1 MQVAKCKADTHPPT
15 HQKKP
20 TPVSRNQAKKRIF
33 AFCCTSEAKPFMP
46 EAHHTSKTMPFIEN
60 HAKLLRILGI
70 PFTPFYAAASQL
82 RNLCYD
88 NAYIK
93 PTSFP
98 DPVISVGNLC
108 VGGSGKTPMV
118 EYLIRL
124 LGDTYKLAVL
134 SRGYGRKSKGNLLV
148 EKEMNAQQTGDEPL
162 QYFLKFHEKLPKR
175 FWVYLAAK
183 RAKGIQEMKSLKPEC
198 QIFLLD
204 DAYQH
209 RQVHHSLSILLT
221 EYAKPFFKDHFLPW
235 GNLRESRKQCRRAD
249 IIIATKCPPDLSYT
263 ERESFKS
270 AIPNLFKTQKVF
282 FSVIRYE
289 KLQFFDWKKQC
300 LSETNPLPSPLS
312 SKDILL
318 VTGIANAKPMSDYLQ
333 EQGFRIRKHFDFG
346 DHHAFSQND
355 LQKIADSY
363 RTLAS
368 SIEASAGNEPVI
380 VTTEK
385 DMARLYGHPAL
396 PCLKGIPLACLPI
409 RTEFLFN
416 ESKEF
421 DSLVHEHVKRKLGL
435 PPYDK

>member
-1 MQVAKCKADTHPPT
+1 MQATKCKADTHPPT
-15 HQKKP
+15 HQKRP

-88 NAYIK
+88 NVYIK

-148 EKEMNAQQTGDEPL
+148 EKGMNVQQTGDEPL

-263 ERESFKS
+263 QRESFKS
-270 AIPNLFKTQKVF
+270 SIPDLPDIDHVF

-289 KLQFFDWKKQC
+289 KLQFFDWEKQC
-300 LSETNPLPSPLS
+300 LSETSSLPSS
-312 SKDILL
+312 SPKDILL

-416 ESKEF
+416 EGKEF
-421 DSLVHEHVKRKLGL
+421 DSIVQEHVKRKLGL

>member
-1 MQVAKCKADTHPPT
+1 MQSRPSSSNPSEKAHARFA
-15 HQKKP
+15 Q
-20 TPVSRNQAKKRIF
+20 SGKKRIF
-33 AFCCTSEAKPFMP
+33 AFCCTSETEPFMP
-46 EAHHTSKTMPFIEN
+46 GVHHTSKTMPFIEN

-88 NAYIK
+88 NVYIK
-93 PTSFP
+93 PAFFP

-355 LQKIADSY
+355 LQKIAESY

-368 SIEASAGNEPVI
+368 SIETSAGDEPVI

-435 PPYDK
+435 PPYDKY

>member
-1 MQVAKCKADTHPPT
+1 MQATKCKADTHPPT
-15 HQKKP
+15 HQKRP

-33 AFCCTSEAKPFMP
+33 AFCCPSEAKPFMP

-88 NAYIK
+88 NVYIK

-148 EKEMNAQQTGDEPL
+148 EKGMNVQQTGDEPL

-263 ERESFKS
+263 QRESFKS
-270 AIPNLFKTQKVF
+270 SIPDLPDIDHVF

-289 KLQFFDWKKQC
+289 KLQFFDWEKQC
-300 LSETNPLPSPLS
+300 LSETSPLPSSS

-318 VTGIANAKPMSDYLQ
+318 VTGIANAKPMSAYLQ

-346 DHHAFSQND
+346 DHHAFSQKD
-355 LQKIADSY
+355 LQKIAESY

-368 SIEASAGNEPVI
+368 SIETSAGDEPVI

-409 RTEFLFN
+409 RTELLFN
-416 ESKEF
+416 EGKEF
-421 DSLVHEHVKRKLGL
+421 DSLVQEHVKRKLGL
-435 PPYDK
+435 PTYDK

>member
-1 MQVAKCKADTHPPT
+1 MQAAKCKADTHPPT

-33 AFCCTSEAKPFMP
+33 AFCCTSEAEPFMP

-60 HAKLLRILGI
+60 HAKILRILGI

-88 NAYIK
+88 NVYIK
-93 PTSFP
+93 PAFFP

-134 SRGYGRKSKGNLLV
+134 SRGYGRKSKENLLV
-148 EKEMNAQQTGDEPL
+148 EKGMNAQQTGDEPL

-183 RAKGIQEMKSLKPEC
+183 RAKGIQELQLLEPEC

-249 IIIATKCPPDLSYT
+249 IIIATKCPPDLSYA
-263 ERESFKS
+263 EQESFKS
-270 AIPNLFKTQKVF
+270 SIPNLFKTQKVF

-289 KLQFFDWKKQC
+289 KLQFFDWEKQC
-300 LSETNPLPSPLS
+300 LSETNPLPSSL

-396 PCLKGIPLACLPI
+396 HCLKGIPLACLPI
-409 RTEFLFN
+409 RTELLFN
-416 ESKEF
+416 EGKEF
-421 DSLVHEHVKRKLGL
+421 DSLVQEHVKRKLGL
-435 PPYDK
+435 PTYDK

>member
-1 MQVAKCKADTHPPT
+1 MQSRHPSSNPSEKAHARFA
-15 HQKKP
+15 Q
-20 TPVSRNQAKKRIF
+20 SGKKRIF
-33 AFCCTSEAKPFMP
+33 AFCCTSETEPFMP
-46 EAHHTSKTMPFIEN
+46 GVHHTSKTMPFIEN

-93 PTSFP
+93 PVFFP

-124 LGDTYKLAVL
+124 LGDTCKLAVL
-134 SRGYGRKSKGNLLV
+134 SRGYGRKSQGNLLV
-148 EKEMNAQQTGDEPL
+148 EKGMNAQQTGDEPL

-175 FWVYLAAK
+175 FWVYLAAN
-183 RAKGIQEMKSLKPEC
+183 RAKGIQELKSLEPEC

-263 ERESFKS
+263 QRESFKS
-270 AIPNLFKTQKVF
+270 SIPDLLDIDHVF

-289 KLQFFDWKKQC
+289 KLQFFDWEKQC
-300 LSETNPLPSPLS
+300 LSETSPLPSSL

-318 VTGIANAKPMSDYLQ
+318 VTGIANAKPMSAYLQ

-385 DMARLYGHPAL
+385 DMARLYGHPTL
-396 PCLKGIPLACLPI
+396 HCLKGIPLACLPI

-416 ESKEF
+416 ESKKF
-421 DSLVHEHVKRKLGL
+421 DSIVQEHVKRKLGL

>member
-1 MQVAKCKADTHPPT
+1 MQSRPSSSNPSEKALARFA
-15 HQKKP
+15 Q
-20 TPVSRNQAKKRIF
+20 SAKKTYLRF
-33 AFCCTSEAKPFMP
+33 LLHLRGKKTVHDRG
-46 EAHHTSKTMPFIEN
+46 HHTSKTMPFIEN
-60 HAKLLRILGI
+60 HAKPLRILGI

-93 PTSFP
+93 PVFFP

-124 LGDTYKLAVL
+124 LGDTCKLAVL
-134 SRGYGRKSKGNLLV
+134 SRGYGRKSQGNLLV
-148 EKEMNAQQTGDEPL
+148 EKGMNAQQTGDEPL

-175 FWVYLAAK
+175 FWVYLAAN
-183 RAKGIQEMKSLKPEC
+183 RAKGIQELKSLEPEC

-263 ERESFKS
+263 QRESFKS
-270 AIPNLFKTQKVF
+270 SIPDLPDIDHVF

-289 KLQFFDWKKQC
+289 KLQFFDWEKQC
-300 LSETNPLPSPLS
+300 LSETSPLPSSS

-346 DHHAFSQND
+346 DHHAFSQKD
-355 LQKIADSY
+355 LQKIAESY

-368 SIEASAGNEPVI
+368 SIETSAGDEPVI

-421 DSLVHEHVKRKLGL
+421 DSLVHEHVKRKLGS
-435 PPYDK
+435 PPYDKY

>member
-1 MQVAKCKADTHPPT
+1 MQATKCKADTHPPT
-15 HQKKP
+15 HQKRP

-33 AFCCTSEAKPFMP
+33 AFCCPSEAKPFMP

-88 NAYIK
+88 NVYIK

-148 EKEMNAQQTGDEPL
+148 EKGMNVQQTGDEPL

-263 ERESFKS
+263 QRESFKS
-270 AIPNLFKTQKVF
+270 SIPDLPDIDHVF

-289 KLQFFDWKKQC
+289 KLQFFDWEKQC
-300 LSETNPLPSPLS
+300 LSETSSLPSSS

-416 ESKEF
+416 EGKEF
-421 DSLVHEHVKRKLGL
+421 DSIVQEHVKRKLGL

>member
-1 MQVAKCKADTHPPT
+1 MQATKCKADTHPPT
-15 HQKKP
+15 HQKRP

-33 AFCCTSEAKPFMP
+33 AFCCPSEAKPFMP

-88 NAYIK
+88 NVYIK

-148 EKEMNAQQTGDEPL
+148 EKGMNVQQTGDEPL

-263 ERESFKS
+263 QRESFKS
-270 AIPNLFKTQKVF
+270 SIPDLPDIDHVF

-289 KLQFFDWKKQC
+289 KLQFFDWEKQC
-300 LSETNPLPSPLS
+300 LSETSSLPSS
-312 SKDILL
+312 SPKDILL

-416 ESKEF
+416 EGKEF
-421 DSLVHEHVKRKLGL
+421 DSIVQEHVKRKLGL